1 MPLKLNG
8 EVVKFEDAESFI
20 QFMTNCDVS
29 GSQFRKGQLAFNVLR
44 EHKPLLAE
52 KIRGVLGLDPFYN
65 DQNLERFYR
74 VVNELWNNE

>member
-52 KIRGVLGLDPFYN
+52 KIRGVLGLDPLQRPKFRKIL
-65 DQNLERFYR
+65 QGSKRTMEQ
-74 VVNELWNNE
+74 